1 MDYGAMITARMDV
14 RRELEMLADEPY
26 RIFHSRLL
34 PGVEH
39 ILGVRIPKLWKLA
52 RLLAAEDGAGY
63 LERASDDTYEEI
75 LLQGMVLCLL
85 KEPLDVAL
93 KRLPA
98 YMAKIDNW
106 AECDV
111 VCSGFKKIRKDQ
123 AQGLAF
129 LKPYLHSEKEFEV
142 RFAVVLLLDYYVDE
156 AHIRETLELLSG
168 VSHPGYYVKMAVAW
182 ALSVCYV
189 KFPEATLPYLQNGIF
204 DEETYHKAIQKIVES
219 NRVSPEAK
227 AHMKQL
233 RKEEKGR
240 RDRDE
245 Q

>member
-1 MDYGAMITARMDV
+1 MTMDV
-14 RRELEMLADEPY
+14 RKELEALADEPY

-52 RLLAAEDGAGY
+52 RRLVIEEGAGS
-63 LERASDDTYEEI
+63 LEQASDDTYEEI
-75 LLQGMVLCLL
+75 LLQGMVICLL
-85 KEPLDVAL
+85 KEKLDVTL
-93 KRLPA
+93 TRLPV
-98 YMAKIDNW
+98 YLAKIDNW

-111 VCSGFKKIRKDQ
+111 VCAGLKKIRKEPET
-123 AQGLAF
+123 GLAF
-129 LKPYLHSEKEFEV
+129 LKPYLQSEKEFEV

-156 AHIRETLELLSG
+156 EHIQETLELLSG

-189 KFPEATLPYLQNGIF
+189 KFPEVTLPCLQSGAF
-204 DEETYHKAIQKIVES
+204 DEETYQKAIQKIVES

-227 AHMKQL
+227 ADMKRL
-233 RKEEKGR
+233 RNREKSR